1 MTQKANLPL
10 YICILPT
17 FKKRKLEYFFKNQ
30 SVYHVAFMKKSSF
43 NINHTMQ
50 IHPSVLRLLSW
61 YDTWYK
67 VHTYLQNIKCQNVMA
82 ALRRRI
88 VRVEPTSALPNLPYP
103 TFLALLCQNLHTYT
117 YPTFSHF
124 KGSVFCTC
132 SKNIKRLL
140 GFTIYIINYI
150 GNNLIFLNRF
160 LKNLN

>member
-17 FKKRKLEYFFKNQ
+17 LKKRKLEYFFKNQ

-88 VRVEPTSALPNLPYP
+88 GWANNPVLRNL
-103 TFLALLCQNLHTYT
+103 
-117 YPTFSHF
+117 
-124 KGSVFCTC
+124 SVFKMA
-132 SKNIKRLL
+132 SKKVRRKWFFSFDIRIPL
-140 GFTIYIINYI
+140 NY
-150 GNNLIFLNRF
+150 
-160 LKNLN
+160 